1 MESSEQERH
10 TRWRQN
16 AASSSWRRGRAF
28 LAGTRRA
35 RVLAALAIAAG
46 VPALLIVVAAAPAS
60 AHVLKTAGPYH
71 LLIGFGNEPTYA
83 GAQNSV
89 FLLLTNAKTGALVVD
104 EGLGDTLKVE
114 VGFGTQHQQ
123 LPLVSSFDPDS
134 GQGTKGVYNAY
145 FIPTAPGDYTF
156 HFFGNIRKTKVNIT
170 VKSSP
175 TTFDS
180 AHDPAA
186 IEFPQQA
193 PSNAQLAQRMNAE
206 SARLSS
212 EVHAASSTGGTAP
225 TALAVGIAGLVVGV
239 AGLCAAGLA
248 LGRGGRR
255 SRRAAE
261 GGQHPANVA

>member
-1 MESSEQERH
+1 M
-10 TRWRQN
+10 
-16 AASSSWRRGRAF
+16 
-28 LAGTRRA
+28 RA
-35 RVLAALAIAAG
+35 RALTVLATTAAG
-46 VPALLIVVAAAPAS
+46 ATLLIVVTAVPAS

-83 GAQNSV
+83 GSQNSV
-89 FLLLTNAKTGALVVD
+89 FLLLTNARTGAPIVD

-114 VGFGTQHQQ
+114 VGFGTRTIL

-156 HFFGNIRKTKVNIT
+156 HLFGAINTTKVNVT
-170 VKSSP
+170 VTSSP

-193 PSNAQLAQRMNAE
+193 PSNLQLAQRLDAQ
-206 SARLSS
+206 SARLASGIQ
-212 EVHAASSTGGTAP
+212 AADSKAGPASA
-225 TALAVGIAGLVVGV
+225 ALALGIVGLVVG
-239 AGLCAAGLA
+239 AAGLGVGGVA
-248 LGRGGRR
+248 LARTR
-255 SRRAAE
+255 SRTRQRAVTTDPAE
-261 GGQHPANVA
+261 VE